1 MRRIGL
7 FGGTFDPPH
16 WGHLVAAE
24 RAADALGLEAV
35 WFVPNR
41 LPPHKDPRLHAPA
54 EDRLAMVR
62 LAIEGVPRFAVSTVE
77 LERDGPSYTID
88 TVRLLRARHPD
99 VAWTFIVGEDA
110 FRSLP
115 TWKEAAELVR
125 LVDWAV
131 LRRFDDGEGRA
142 DRPADPDGKRE
153 ALGEAEPPL
162 DGDWPAFSGPIAA
175 TVVEMPRIDLSS
187 SLIRTWVRAGRS
199 IRFLVP
205 EPVRRY
211 IVERGLYR
219 EPAPESVSDRGRP
232 ARSHEL

>member
-62 LAIEGVPRFAVSTVE
+62 LAIDGVPHFAVSSVE

-125 LVDWAV
+125 LVGWAV
-131 LRRFDDGEGRA
+131 LRRAEAGDGEGGRA
-142 DRPADPDGKRE
+142 DRPEGPKADGRNAVAPDGKPGGI
-153 ALGEAEPPL
+153 AVAEPPSG
-162 DGDWPAFSGPIAA
+162 DGPPAFFAEVAA
-175 TVVEMPRIDLSS
+175 AVIEMPRIDLSS
-187 SLIRTWVRAGRS
+187 SLIRAWVRAGRS

-219 EPAPESVSDRGRP
+219 
-232 ARSHEL
+232 